1 MGSLDN
7 KVAIVTGAASGIG
20 RATAEAL
27 AREGA
32 SVVLTD
38 IDVHEGEEVT
48 DHINKSGGKA
58 IFRKHDVVDEAAWGE
73 IVKEAVT
80 EYGGLH
86 ILVNNAGIAPG
97 GAITEMSLEDWQH
110 IMEVNV
116 DSVFLGT
123 KYAIPAM
130 KATGKGSIINISS
143 IAGLQGTPGLTA
155 YNATKGAVRLFTKG
169 VAKEVAADGIRVNSV
184 HPGIV
189 QTAIWGKMDASFDN
203 QLLPKK
209 DGANDIDIEAVAAM
223 SNAII
228 GRSASPGEIAEGI
241 VFLASD
247 ASSYM
252 TGSELVIDGGIT
264 C

>member
-38 IDVHEGEEVT
+38 VDAREGEEVT
-48 DHINKSGGKA
+48 ASITKSGGKA
-58 IFRKHDVVDEAAWGE
+58 IFRKQDVVDEARWGE
-73 IVKEAVT
+73 IVDEAVT
-80 EYGGLH
+80 EFGGLH

-97 GAITEMSLEDWQH
+97 APITEMTLEAWEN

-130 KATGKGSIINISS
+130 KDTGNGSIINISS
-143 IAGLQGTPGLTA
+143 IAGIQGAPGLTA

-169 VAKEVAADGIRVNSV
+169 VAKEVAAFGIRVNSV
-184 HPGIV
+184 HPGIIK
-189 QTAIWGKMDASFDN
+189 TAIWGKMDASFDN

-209 DGANDIDIEAVAAM
+209 EGANDIDVEAVAAGTGAVM
-223 SNAII
+223 A
-228 GRSASPGEIAEGI
+228 RAAEPTEIASGI